1 MEAADQKDQ
10 EVIEYLY
17 LKESVVPLGSFLEF
31 DQVRPPA
38 EYVSMFK
45 KALQGEAGKNG
56 QVQRAAKPWDDDEAC
71 EKNFEI
77 SRNLSQ
83 SCIRIDYDLAAAINE
98 ANDGAWH
105 HAQLYPEIPDGLSY
119 CEFYVDTSVGPTCQL
134 MIGVAILPMAVPT
147 DPAMV
152 LCESSDAM
160 LFYAIDGSLCSNGVM
175 SPGAKDNR
183 GFSQGDTVGVL
194 VRHRVRFRLGSAA
207 REFINKP
214 IRRS

>member
-31 DQVRPPA
+31 DQVRPSA

-45 KALQGEAGKNG
+45 NAMKGEAGGKDG
-56 QVQRAAKPWDDDEAC
+56 KEQRAAKPWDDDAC
-71 EKNFEI
+71 EKNFEF

-83 SCIRIDYDLAAAINE
+83 NCIRMDYDLAAAINE

-119 CEFYVDTSVGPTCQL
+119 CEFHVDSSVGPTCQL
-134 MIGVAILPMAVPT
+134 MIGVAMLPMAVPT
-147 DPAMV
+147 DPALV
-152 LCESSDAM
+152 LCECSDAM
-160 LFYAIDGSLCSNGVM
+160 LFYAVDGSLCSNSIM
-175 SPGAKDNR
+175 SSGAENNR
-183 GFSQGDTVGVL
+183 GFTQGDTIGVL
-194 VRHRVRFRLGSAA
+194 VRHQVRIRLDVAA
-207 REFINKP
+207 
-214 IRRS
+214 